1 MEAVA
6 ATMDFNSATTVAG
19 LSILRPW
26 AGTKISAEK
35 SSARS
40 VKCSTRPISV
50 WWIQTRRRWRVAA
63 KPSTKRSSRP
73 KPANPWPNGRRNQTN
88 SGQCCKRPGS
98 LSHLASLRKGAV
110 GVGEVERIH
119 CRPLYPPMKSMIECL
134 VAIVD
139 ESSMRLLRKGIF
151 RTARRRRKI

>member
-6 ATMDFNSATTVAG
+6 VTMDSNSATTVAG

-26 AGTKISAEK
+26 AGTKISAKK

-40 VKCSTRPISV
+40 VKCSTLPISA
-50 WWIQTRRRWRVAA
+50 WSIQTRRRWRVAA
-63 KPSTKRSSRP
+63 RPSTKKSNRS

-98 LSHLASLRKGAV
+98 LSHLASLRKGVV
-110 GVGEVERIH
+110 GVEGVERIR
-119 CRPLYPPMKSMIECL
+119 CRLRYPHMKSMIECL

-139 ESSMRLLRKGIF
+139 ESSMRLRRRGIF